1 MGFLDQRYLL
11 DGQGRYPNHRLWSRR
26 RTLGAHCPRPGARRR
41 SSPMRHF
48 LRNAP
53 AFPGGKMSKLAV
65 VAIGGNSLI
74 KDEAHKSVPDQFA
87 AVRETAVHIAEMI
100 AQGWNVV
107 ITHGNGPQVGFIL
120 LRSELAQHV
129 LHHTLP
135 LDVAGADS
143 QGGIGYMIQQ
153 ALGNEFRRRGLS
165 KQAGTLVTQV
175 LVDPTDPAMQHPS
188 KPIGLFYDAN
198 EAEQKR
204 REEGWSMVEDA

>member
-1 MGFLDQRYLL
+1 M
-11 DGQGRYPNHRLWSRR
+11 RR
-26 RTLGAHCPRPGARRR
+26 
-41 SSPMRHF
+41 F
-48 LRNAP
+48 LRYAP
-53 AFPGGKMSKLAV
+53 TFPGGSMSKLAV

-87 AVRETAVHIAEMI
+87 AVRETAVHIADMI
-100 AQGWNVV
+100 VQGWNVV

-165 KQAGTLVTQV
+165 KQVVTLVTQT
-175 LVDPTDPAMQHPS
+175 LIDPAAP
-188 KPIGLFYDAN
+188 
-198 EAEQKR
+198 
-204 REEGWSMVEDA
+204 